1 MTDKERLE
9 EVVKNVVFKE
19 CGLTGTPMS
28 VELPEDDFW
37 YLYEQSERVQELER
51 KIERY
56 REYLELIVYELEQ
69 QSKRYREYLEFYAN
83 EDN

>member
-9 EVVKNVVFKE
+9 EVVKNAVFNK
-19 CGLTGTPMS
+19 CGLTGAPMS

-37 YLYEQSERVQELER
+37 YLYEQAERVYELEQQN
-51 KIERY
+51 ERY

-69 QSKRYREYLEFYAN
+69 QIKRYREYLEFYAN
-83 EDN
+83 ADN